1 MPTYQNIVAIWKRKD
16 KNGNTYLSMKVERD
30 LKAGESIN
38 IFANDKKGVENRP
51 DFRAYEK
58 IEDEDE
64 QAPSAAPAQY
74 DDERDP
80 FTGKTESE
88 QIAEDIPF

>member
-1 MPTYQNIVAIWKRKD
+1 MKYQNIVAIWKRKD

-64 QAPSAAPAQY
+64 PAPAPANY
-74 DDERDP
+74 DEERDP
-80 FTGKTESE
+80 FTGKTQSE
-88 QIAEDIPF
+88 EIADDIPF

>member
-64 QAPSAAPAQY
+64 GLSQPPASS
-74 DDERDP
+74 EEDP
-80 FTGKTESE
+80 FASSE
-88 QIAEDIPF
+88 QTVDPNDIPF

>member
-1 MPTYQNIVAIWKRKD
+1 MATYQNIVAIWKRKD

-58 IEDEDE
+58 VEDEDGE
-64 QAPSAAPAQY
+64 QAQPPAPQQEE
-74 DDERDP
+74 ERDP
-80 FTGKTESE
+80 FTGKTQSE
-88 QIAEDIPF
+88 QVADDIPF